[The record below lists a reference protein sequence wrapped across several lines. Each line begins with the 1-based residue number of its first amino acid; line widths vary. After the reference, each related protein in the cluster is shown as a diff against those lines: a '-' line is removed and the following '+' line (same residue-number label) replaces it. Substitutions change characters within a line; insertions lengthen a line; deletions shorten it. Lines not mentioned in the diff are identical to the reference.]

1 MVTHDA
7 KDERMMVVS
16 KMRLRG
22 DSLARAWL
30 IGAGL
35 AITLAAVL
43 FPASRILA
51 DSPTPTAVVVKA
63 EDVTAKVALSDA
75 RSSAGGQL
83 GVTIAFEV
91 APGWH
96 IYGEPMPS
104 EFTTTKIKFDDQLL
118 SAQSLKMPAPTPVK
132 FEALGETYPVYHGK
146 FNATG
151 KVGLKPTLAPGDY
164 KLAGTLEFQECNDT
178 MCKLPQSVHF
188 EIPLMIAVS
197 KS

>member
-1 MVTHDA
+1 MTADQKTGLWKRA
-7 KDERMMVVS
+7 R
-16 KMRLRG
+16 RRG
-22 DSLARAWL
+22 SLTAA
-30 IGAGL
+30 
-35 AITLAAVL
+35 AITLIAACTSL
-43 FPASRILA
+43 FQASPLLA
-51 DSPTPTAVVVKA
+51 ENAAPTAVVVKA

-118 SAQSLKMPAPTPVK
+118 SEQSLKLPAPTPVK
-132 FEALGETYPVYHGK
+132 FEALGETYPVYTGK

-151 KVGLKPTLAPGDY
+151 KVALKRSLAPGDY
-164 KLAGTLEFQECNDT
+164 KLTGTIELQECNDN
-178 MCKLPQSVHF
+178 MCKMPQSLHF
-188 EIPLMIAVS
+188 EVPVTVA